1 MSTIFAV
8 SSGVPPAAIAV
19 MRISG
24 ALAIETATRL
34 CGPLPPPRK
43 AALRAVRHPES
54 GDLLDRALV
63 LCFPGPA
70 TATGEDLVEL
80 HLHGGRAIVAAV
92 SAALASFPGLRA
104 AEPGEFT
111 RRALASGRIDLAEA
125 EGLGDLLSA
134 ETETQRRRALA
145 MAEGAVSRAVADF
158 SHRLLGISAAVEA
171 VLDFAD
177 EDDVAGADS
186 ITAIGAQVRDLADD
200 IGRLV
205 AQPTVDRL
213 RDGVRVVLAG
223 PRNAGKSTLINALA
237 GRDVAIVSPIAGT
250 TRDRIDVPVARDGI
264 AYLLT
269 DTAGLAADSD
279 DQIELIGIDLARQA
293 IDGADIVLWLDDQAP
308 PASKRVI
315 WLYPRADVRP
325 PLTQSDRLAISA
337 HEGFG
342 LDALWVRIADQAW
355 AVLPREDQLAV
366 NMRQRGLLV
375 DCQAALTHA
384 LTTDDLLI
392 IAEQLRIARGAI
404 DRITG
409 ATDVESMLDALFG
422 RFCIGK

>member
-24 ALAIETATRL
+24 TLAVETARLL
-34 CGPLPPPRK
+34 CGSLPPPRM
-43 AALRAVRHPES
+43 AALRAVRHPGS

-70 TATGEDLVEL
+70 SATGEDLVEL

-92 SAALASFPGLRA
+92 SAVLGSLPGLRA

-125 EGLGDLLSA
+125 EGLGDLLAA

-145 MAEGAVSRAVADF
+145 MAEGAVSRAVANF
-158 SHRLLGISAAVEA
+158 SHRLLNVSAAVEA
-171 VLDFAD
+171 VLDFGD

-186 ITAIGAQVRDLADD
+186 MSAIRATIHGLAAD
-200 IGRLV
+200 IGDLV
-205 AQPTVDRL
+205 SQPTVERL

-237 GRDVAIVSPIAGT
+237 GRDVAIVSPVGGT
-250 TRDRIDVPVARDGI
+250 TRDRIEVPVARDGI
-264 AYLLT
+264 AYVLT
-269 DTAGLAADSD
+269 DTAGLAAESN
-279 DQIELIGIDLARQA
+279 DQVERIGIDLARQA
-293 IDGADIVLWLDDQAP
+293 IDTADILIWLDDHAP
-308 PASKRVI
+308 PAAKQVI
-315 WLYPRADVRP
+315 WLYPRADARP
-325 PLTQSDRLAISA
+325 PLMNPDRLAISV
-337 HEGFG
+337 HEGVG
-342 LDALWVRIADQAW
+342 LGALWEQLAAGAR
-355 AVLPREDQLAV
+355 AVLPREDKMAV
-366 NMRQRGLLV
+366 NMRQRDLLAE
-375 DCQAALTHA
+375 CQLALQHASTHE
-384 LTTDDLLI
+384 DLLI
-392 IAEQLRIARGAI
+392 IAEQLRIARGAL

-409 ATDVESMLDALFG
+409 ATDVELMLDALFG